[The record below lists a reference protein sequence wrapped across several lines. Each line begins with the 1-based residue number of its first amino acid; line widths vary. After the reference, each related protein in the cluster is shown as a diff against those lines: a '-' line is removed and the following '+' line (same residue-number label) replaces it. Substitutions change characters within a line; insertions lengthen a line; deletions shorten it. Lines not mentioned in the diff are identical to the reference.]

1 MSSLRGIEL
10 RECHQYKMCVCV
22 CVSASTVTAVWP
34 VDSEDSAGTLNV
46 SSLRGVELRE
56 TVEQTLKKLTNG

>member
-1 MSSLRGIEL
+1 MSSV
-10 RECHQYKMCVCV
+10 QNVCV
-22 CVSASTVTAVWP
+22 SSASTVTAVWP

-56 TVEQTLKKLTNG
+56 TVVQTLKKLTNG